1 MLAIDTRRRLMKR
14 LIIHGDDIN
23 DSADEIDK
31 KLDQWADHI
40 CVPMI

>member
-1 MLAIDTRRRLMKR
+1 MAIDTRRRLMKR
-14 LIIHGDDIN
+14 LIIQGDDIN

-40 CVPMI
+40 CAPMI

>member
-1 MLAIDTRRRLMKR
+1 MAIDTRKRFMKR